1 MTDFSSL
8 PAYLQAALAR
18 LGIVR
23 PTPVQAEAIAPA
35 LRGSDVLA
43 TAQTG
48 TGKTFAFLLPLMVRL
63 AKNPE
68 ENALILSP
76 TRELAQQTQEE
87 MEKLFSEDFTL
98 QTALIIGGDNI
109 HKQYADL
116 RRKPRVIIATPGRL
130 IDHIGR
136 KSVDLKKT
144 HFLVLDET
152 DRMLDM
158 GFIDDMR
165 RIVSSLPP
173 PRQTL
178 LFSATLPTEIQT
190 LANEFLNQPE
200 RVKIGSTVSPAELVL
215 QEIVHVDIRE
225 KLPQLLHELNTRQGS
240 ILIFTR
246 TRHGAERLAKQLKL
260 YGQKANALHG
270 DLRQNRRRQ
279 VLEFFRNGTV
289 RILVATDVAARG
301 IDVPHIAH
309 VINYDLPQS
318 PEDYIHR
325 IGRTGR
331 AGTVGAAISL
341 ISDDGAKWRDICKTA
356 RFAIPV
362 KTVQKT
368 IAPLPAP
375 KFVAQEEGAA
385 HAQNRRKVRPGKISP
400 LSRTIAPTKPVLP
413 QGEADSPP
421 KKSAEDIRRKKN
433 PSGALFPD
441 LQAGSP
447 SKKAFYASDGQ
458 FKKRSTPPALS
469 QERIAGNGFPA
480 QNAFRAIRVG
490 ASKKTLKR
498 LPWAVKEKTKK
509 KAGGS
514 LFSAAKTKRNR
525 KNRRK

>member
-1 MTDFSSL
+1 MTDFSLL

-18 LGIVR
+18 LGITR
-23 PTPVQAEAIAPA
+23 PTPVQAGAIAPA
-35 LRGSDVLA
+35 LQGRDVLA

-48 TGKTFAFLLPLMVRL
+48 TGKTFAFLLPLAVRL
-63 AKNPE
+63 VENPQ

-87 MEKLFSEDFTL
+87 LKKLFSDDFTL

-116 RRKPRVIIATPGRL
+116 RDKPRVIIATPGRL

-165 RIVSSLPP
+165 QIEASLPT

-178 LFSATLPTEIQT
+178 LFSATLPEDIQT
-190 LANEFLNQPE
+190 LAKEFLRQPE
-200 RVKIGSTVSPAELVL
+200 RIKIGSVVSPADLVL
-215 QEIVHVDIRE
+215 QEVVHVDIRE
-225 KLPQLLHELNTRQGS
+225 KLSQLLHELNTRQGS

-246 TRHGAERLAKQLKL
+246 TKHGAERLAKQLKL

-279 VLEFFRNGTV
+279 VLDFFRNGTV

-309 VINYDLPQS
+309 VINYDLPQC

-331 AGTVGAAISL
+331 AGTVGSALSL
-341 ISDDGAKWRDICKTA
+341 ISDDGDKWKDICKVT
-356 RFAIPV
+356 RFLIPV
-362 KTVQKT
+362 KTIQKT
-368 IAPLPAP
+368 IEPLPAP

-385 HAQNRRKVRPGKISP
+385 HA
-400 LSRTIAPTKPVLP
+400 
-413 QGEADSPP
+413 
-421 KKSAEDIRRKKN
+421 
-433 PSGALFPD
+433 
-441 LQAGSP
+441 
-447 SKKAFYASDGQ
+447 
-458 FKKRSTPPALS
+458 
-469 QERIAGNGFPA
+469 
-480 QNAFRAIRVG
+480 
-490 ASKKTLKR
+490 
-498 LPWAVKEKTKK
+498 
-509 KAGGS
+509 
-514 LFSAAKTKRNR
+514 
-525 KNRRK
+525 KNRRKSRENKANSPSKATELAKRLLAEGEVVLPQRTYARKAERDTGGRMIADKPAAEKKGETGSVHTNLPLRVSSKPRTFLKAWETVKILHADSEKNSFRAVRVGVSKKKLRANHLSADTKSIKKSGQKKTRSLKFHKRKRH